1 MGYYDMTRQ
10 RVTLDGLRIV
20 FHAKAGLESWA
31 EVETAVSLLAE
42 NADVQPGARV
52 LLLESGTGALAV
64 WAAQRGGEVHCY
76 DDSLIAAR
84 LTRETLA
91 ANAVTATV
99 HEAPCPAGGTS
110 DLFDVALLVIP
121 KGRAYTRALL
131 GAACHAL
138 KPGGRLYLA
147 GPNPAGAK
155 SVVKDA
161 GLILGRSATIRTRAR
176 NRVGVAVRLAGA
188 MGAATPREAYH
199 EFEAAGLR
207 LFGMPGVFSWEEL
220 DDGTGHL
227 LDTLDAALCAGR
239 RVLDIGCGYGVLG
252 LAAARYGAAAVDL
265 VDSSWLALDCAGHG
279 IQANGLGAVCRAWAS
294 DLYSDVG
301 PEPYDLILSNP
312 PFHAG
317 HAVDTEAAAELIGGA
332 RERLAPGGRLRL
344 VANLFLPYDRL
355 LADVFGA
362 EQVRAVYEGPRYRV
376 LEATR

>member
-1 MGYYDMTRQ
+1 MGYYDVTRQ
-10 RVTLDGLRIV
+10 RVTLDGQRIV
-20 FHAKAGLESWA
+20 FHTKAGLEAWA
-31 EVETAVSLLAE
+31 EVETAVRLLAE
-42 NADVQPGARV
+42 NADIQSGNRV
-52 LLLESGTGALAV
+52 LLLQAGTGVLAV
-64 WAAQRGGEVHCY
+64 WAARRGGEVHCY

-91 ANAVTATV
+91 ANDVTATV
-99 HEAPCPAGGTS
+99 YEAPCPSGGAVS
-110 DLFDVALLVIP
+110 LFDVALLTIP
-121 KGRAYTRALL
+121 KGRAYTRSLL
-131 GAACHAL
+131 GAAFHAL

-155 SVVKDA
+155 AVVKDA

-176 NRVGVAVRLAGA
+176 NRVGIAVRLAGA
-188 MGAATPREAYH
+188 SGVATPSESYR

-220 DDGTGHL
+220 DDGTAHL
-227 LDTLDAALCAGR
+227 LDTLDHALCAGR
-239 RVLDIGCGYGVLG
+239 RVLDMGCGYGVIG
-252 LAAARYGAAAVDL
+252 LAAARHGAAAVDM
-265 VDSSWLALDCAGHG
+265 VDSSWLALECASHG
-279 IQANGLGAVCRAWAS
+279 IRANGLSAVCRAWAS

-332 RERLAPGGRLRL
+332 RQRLVPGGRLRL

-355 LADVFGA
+355 MAEVFGA
-362 EQVRAVYEGPRYRV
+362 EQVRALYEGSRYRV

>member
-10 RVTLDGLRIV
+10 RVTLDGLRVV
-20 FHAKAGLESWA
+20 FHTKAGLETWG
-31 EVETAVSLLAE
+31 EVETSVCLLAE
-42 NADVQPGARV
+42 NADVQPGDRV
-52 LLLESGTGALAV
+52 LLLESGTGVLAV
-64 WAAQRGGEVHCY
+64 WAARRGGEVHCY
-76 DDSLIAAR
+76 DDSLIAIR

-91 ANAVTATV
+91 ANSVTATV
-99 HEAPCPAGGTS
+99 HEAPCPHGSAGG
-110 DLFDVALLVIP
+110 LFDVGLLAIP

-131 GAACHAL
+131 GAAFHAL
-138 KPGGRLYLA
+138 KPGARLYLA

-161 GLILGRSATIRTRAR
+161 GVILGRSATIRTKAR

-188 MGAATPREAYH
+188 SGAPTPSEAYR

-220 DDGTGHL
+220 DDGTAHL
-227 LDTLDAALCAGR
+227 LETLDASLCAGK
-239 RVLDIGCGYGVLG
+239 RVLDIGCGNGVIG
-252 LAAARYGAAAVDL
+252 LAAARHGAAAVDL
-265 VDSSWLALDCAGHG
+265 VDSSWLALECTAHG
-279 IQANGLGAVCRAWAS
+279 IQANGLGAICRVWAS

-312 PFHAG
+312 PFHVG

-332 RERLAPGGRLRL
+332 RDRLVPGGRLRL

-355 LADVFGA
+355 MADVFGA
-362 EQVRAVYEGPRYRV
+362 GKVQAIYQGPRYRV
-376 LEATR
+376 LEARR